1 MLLFKTD
8 VSAGW
13 SGEAEERLADS
24 SFEKMILFFEQ
35 TSWCSHVDVS
45 QHIFDMKN
53 WSGNHVWGKKWWWAK
68 RRERERER
76 ERNFWK
82 KCTFVI
88 QPLLAIL
95 KRVIYKKNIFA
106 AFFCQNREKLVTLS
120 VSSSD
125 VKAVTRWSGGRQADE
140 FIDRVTRCRI
150 TAPFW
155 RFCESPW
162 WLLFFLLALM
172 TSRGTT
178 VPGAGSLP
186 ESRLESKF
194 KVEMREK
201 KNDWL
206 KNGYLSTFR

>member
-8 VSAGW
+8 VSVGW

-68 RRERERER
+68 RRERERAR
-76 ERNFWK
+76 EKFLK
-82 KCTFVI
+82 KVHVRDSAAARSF
-88 QPLLAIL
+88 
-95 KRVIYKKNIFA
+95 KKSYLQKKKFA

-178 VPGAGSLP
+178 VPGAGSPP
-186 ESRLESKF
+186 ESRVNF
-194 KVEMREK
+194 KLKRERK
-201 KNDWL
+201 KML
-206 KNGYLSTFR
+206 IKNRDLSTFR

>member
-24 SFEKMILFFEQ
+24 SFEKMFLFFEQ

-88 QPLLAIL
+88 QPLLAVL
-95 KRVIYKKNIFA
+95 KRVIYKKKLPP
-106 AFFCQNREKLVTLS
+106 FFCQNREKLVALS

-150 TAPFW
+150 SAPFW

-178 VPGAGSLP
+178 VPGAGSPP
-186 ESRLESKF
+186 ESRVNF
-194 KVEMREK
+194 KLKRERK
-201 KNDWL
+201 KML
-206 KNGYLSTFR
+206 IKNRDLSTFR